1 MEYWMGIDLG
11 GTKIRAGAVDR
22 NGTVAALRESYTKD
36 AADADM
42 LREQIIAMGS
52 RIMEEYPIQGAG
64 MCFPGVIMAD
74 KTLQHATNLPGGM
87 LAPEFITS
95 IEHVWNIPVF
105 VENDANFHG
114 NRRRIYLE
122 GQYYPGISGLCRRGG
137 EYPGGGRGSI
147 LQGTGSRG
155 CGRMCHRQRG
165 IGTGKKG
172 H

>member
-36 AADADM
+36 AADADR

-105 VENDANFHG
+105 VENDANAAAF
-114 NRRRIYLE
+114 
-122 GQYYPGISGLCRRGG
+122 G
-137 EYPGGGRGSI
+137 EYIHGCKGNVESMYYVSISTGIGGGYI
-147 LQGTGSRG
+147 W
-155 CGRMCHRQRG
+155 
-165 IGTGKKG
+165 
-172 H
+172 

>member
-74 KTLQHATNLPGGM
+74 KTLQHATNLPGECWPRSSSPPLSM
-87 LAPEFITS
+87 C
-95 IEHVWNIPVF
+95 
-105 VENDANFHG
+105 
-114 NRRRIYLE
+114 
-122 GQYYPGISGLCRRGG
+122 GISL
-137 EYPGGGRGSI
+137 Y
-147 LQGTGSRG
+147 LWKTMQ
-155 CGRMCHRQRG
+155 MQRHLVN
-165 IGTGKKG
+165 ISTAAKG
-172 H
+172 MWNPCIT